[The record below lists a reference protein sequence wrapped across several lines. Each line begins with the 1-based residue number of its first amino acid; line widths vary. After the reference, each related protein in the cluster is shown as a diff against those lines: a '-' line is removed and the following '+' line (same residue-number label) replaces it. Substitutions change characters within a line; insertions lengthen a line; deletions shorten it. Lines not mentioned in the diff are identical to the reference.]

1 MELGEQRVDPK
12 LREEGAWVSDIPEM
26 GDLRLKVRG
35 ANNKAWEKRQD
46 ALIAAVPRKMRIKGL
61 DPSERRR
68 INAICCRDHGLI
80 DWENLNIDGV
90 AVPYSKEKANELLTD
105 PQWAMFHDAAIW
117 ACNVVGT
124 QMKAEVEEDAGK

>member
-46 ALIAAVPRKMRIKGL
+46 ALISAVPRKMRIKGL
-61 DPSERRR
+61 DPSERGGDWPTGFVDTSRLAVRCELAPSSGRR
-68 INAICCRDHGLI
+68 PLRVWLMSVPGA
-80 DWENLNIDGV
+80 
-90 AVPYSKEKANELLTD
+90 AV
-105 PQWAMFHDAAIW
+105 
-117 ACNVVGT
+117 
-124 QMKAEVEEDAGK
+124 